1 MTTVTV
7 LAPAYDEEPVLGTFV
22 FAMLDVLEPG
32 WELLIVN
39 DGSADLTG
47 ELAERLAAEHESVRV
62 VHHEVNRGL
71 GAALATGFAEARGE
85 IVVAMDADLS
95 HPPAMIA
102 GLVAACEDVDAVFA
116 SRFVPGGGMEG
127 VPLLRRAI
135 SRVGNLVFRF
145 LFWSTVRDMT
155 TGFRA
160 YRTSVMRDLELTAEG
175 FEAQLEITVRL
186 LRRRAAIREVPLL
199 LSTRIA
205 GMSKMRYLALVPR
218 YGRAVVRLLR
228 LRWRGR

>member
-1 MTTVTV
+1 LTTVTV

-22 FAMLDVLEPG
+22 FAVLDVLQPG

-47 ELAERLAAEHESVRV
+47 ELAERMAAEHETVRV

-102 GLVAACEDVDAVFA
+102 GLVAACEDADAVFA

-127 VPLLRRAI
+127 VPWIR
-135 SRVGNLVFRF
+135 
-145 LFWSTVRDMT
+145 T

-160 YRTSVMRDLELTAEG
+160 YRTDVVRSLDVTATG
-175 FEAQLEITVRL
+175 FEAQLEIAVGLIRK
-186 LRRRAAIREVPLL
+186 RARVREVPLML
-199 LSTRIA
+199 VTRVA
-205 GMSKMRYLALVPR
+205 GVSKMRYLALIPR
-218 YGRAVVRLLR
+218 YARVVLRMLRVRWGR
-228 LRWRGR
+228 RGAS